1 MELRAKH
8 DPAVRKKMT
17 SQRNATY
24 LGHATQNEI
33 MDCLAEMGLSSIISE
48 VTQSEAFIIMVDVT
62 KDLSKK
68 DQMSF
73 VITYYYKGS
82 VCGCF
87 LNSKAAE
94 HLDAAINTAEV
105 WA

>member
-17 SQRNATY
+17 SQRNVTY

-62 KDLSKK
+62 KDLSK

>member
-1 MELRAKH
+1 
-8 DPAVRKKMT
+8 
-17 SQRNATY
+17 
-24 LGHATQNEI
+24 

-73 VITYYYKGS
+73 VITYYYKG
-82 VCGCF
+82 
-87 LNSKAAE
+87 
-94 HLDAAINTAEV
+94 
-105 WA
+105 

>member
-1 MELRAKH
+1 
-8 DPAVRKKMT
+8 
-17 SQRNATY
+17 
-24 LGHATQNEI
+24 
-33 MDCLAEMGLSSIISE
+33 
-48 VTQSEAFIIMVDVT
+48 MVDVT